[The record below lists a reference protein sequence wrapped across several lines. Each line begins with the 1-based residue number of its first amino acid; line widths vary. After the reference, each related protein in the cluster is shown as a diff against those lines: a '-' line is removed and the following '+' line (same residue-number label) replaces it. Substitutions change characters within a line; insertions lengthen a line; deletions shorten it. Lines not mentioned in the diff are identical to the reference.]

1 MTFPE
6 WLESVGACV
15 EARRWVAS
23 LPDQSP
29 EYVWEHCE
37 RVDWL
42 LWWHEKV
49 GTRFTVLAPVV
60 YAAVNRA
67 LVHAG
72 VEVAPVVDEETA
84 RTAAG
89 EAWGAAGEAWG
100 AAGEAAEAAG
110 EAARGASAAAAWG
123 AAAGAAE
130 HRLCAEECRRML
142 AMPDMSAILNP

>member
-1 MTFPE
+1 
-6 WLESVGACV
+6 
-15 EARRWVAS
+15 
-23 LPDQSP
+23 
-29 EYVWEHCE
+29 
-37 RVDWL
+37 
-42 LWWHEKV
+42 V

-84 RTAAG
+84 RTAAAARG
-89 EAWGAAGEAWG
+89 ASAAAAWGAAGAAAWG
-100 AAGEAAEAAG
+100 ASA
-110 EAARGASAAAAWG
+110 AARGASAAAAWG

-142 AMPDMSAILNP
+142 AMPDMSVILNP